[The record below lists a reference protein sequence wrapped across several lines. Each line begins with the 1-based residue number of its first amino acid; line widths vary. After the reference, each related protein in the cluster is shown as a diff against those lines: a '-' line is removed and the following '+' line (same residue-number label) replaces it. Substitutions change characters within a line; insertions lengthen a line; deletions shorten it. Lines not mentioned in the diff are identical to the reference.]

1 MKTGLALLNSFALGS
16 DMGWQGTVLIL
27 FDISIIEFY
36 GVLLNFVSEEVMSRR
51 WVERHEPA
59 SVKNPGVLW
68 IPYSN

>member
-1 MKTGLALLNSFALGS
+1 
-16 DMGWQGTVLIL
+16 MGWQGTVLIL